1 MQLKLENLEYQE
13 QAIKSV
19 VKIFDGNARN
29 TFDNATFEGIRSNF
43 SNLNLEEFQE
53 NIKNVAQ
60 ENGLLPENIYL
71 SEEREL
77 SIEMETGTG
86 KTLVYVK
93 TIFELFKHYNFTKF
107 IILVPSV
114 AIREGV
120 LASFQNSG

>member
-86 KTLVYVK
+86 KTLVYIK